1 MEYVEG
7 KKYIVGV
14 KDAKED
20 FKFNGFLK
28 EIYWA
33 DLKCSMRILCCCSKK
48 F

>member
-20 FKFNGFLK
+20 LNGFLK
-28 EIYWA
+28 EWA
-33 DLKCSMRILCCCSKK
+33 DLKCSMRISCCCSKK

>member
-20 FKFNGFLK
+20 FNGFLK

-33 DLKCSMRILCCCSKK
+33 DLKCSMRISCCCSKK